1 MNNISSVGD
10 RCCGCGI
17 CEGVCPINAIK
28 MTNMKGHLRP
38 VIDSQCIECGKCINY
53 CSSEYE
59 KEKISYK
66 SFSYKYWGH
75 SLDNSLRFEAASGG
89 IVSEILKYLLRKG
102 LVDYVVLAGNY
113 NPSEKNAVGYRI
125 VDVADDIDRTSGTNY
140 CPVNLG
146 AAIKDISNRE
156 GTCAIVGVPC
166 FARGLRGL
174 IKQNKNLDEKVKF
187 VFSLLCNHIPSYNA
201 TDYLIKKYKVKNASL
216 VKYRGAGWFGN
227 LRFFDSDREIAR
239 ISYTDYFRVGFYN
252 NFWQKECLECW
263 DHFGICADA
272 SFGDAD
278 FVKYRDTD
286 KDNIGETM
294 IFTNNED
301 INSILI
307 DMEREKRIVL
317 CSDQKEEEM
326 QRIYGP
332 ISENRKCE
340 LDCTDNNVTRILL
353 REKVTQS
360 RIYCLVQ
367 RVINKLKRI
376 TVKER

>member
-1 MNNISSVGD
+1 
-10 RCCGCGI
+10 
-17 CEGVCPINAIK
+17 
-28 MTNMKGHLRP
+28 MK
-38 VIDSQCIECGKCINY
+38 
-53 CSSEYE
+53 
-59 KEKISYK
+59 
-66 SFSYKYWGH
+66 
-75 SLDNSLRFEAASGG
+75 
-89 IVSEILKYLLRKG
+89 
-102 LVDYVVLAGNY
+102 
-113 NPSEKNAVGYRI
+113 
-125 VDVADDIDRTSGTNY
+125 
-140 CPVNLG
+140 
-146 AAIKDISNRE
+146 
-156 GTCAIVGVPC
+156 
-166 FARGLRGL
+166 
-174 IKQNKNLDEKVKF
+174 KVKF